1 MATTKTA
8 GKIGLT
14 GHRGQKRREGPK
26 RGDAARPISLRI
38 RMKRHWQIY
47 ILLFPAVLY
56 TLIFAYG
63 PLYGLMLAFKDY
75 RPYLGYLAS
84 PVVGWKHFIRFFH
97 SNKFEQVIANTLIL
111 SFYQLLAGFPL
122 PIILALCLNYIP
134 SRRFKKLV
142 QNITYAPYFVST
154 VVVVSMLSI
163 FFSQST
169 GMVNNIREALGLG
182 RKLYMGSPAAFRH
195 MYVWSGVWQSMGWNS
210 IIYFASLSSVDET
223 LHEAARVDGASI
235 FQRILYVDLPMLK
248 PTIVTLFILN
258 TGKLMSVG
266 FEKAYLMQN
275 SLNIGASEIISTYVY
290 SIGMLEQQYSYS
302 TAINLFNSVINLIM
316 VLTVNYISQKLS
328 ETSIW

>member
-1 MATTKTA
+1 MTTKIA
-8 GKIGLT
+8 GRRRPLGGGSQKSWFSPGK
-14 GHRGQKRREGPK
+14 GGSAGQ
-26 RGDAARPISLRI
+26 ISLRTGI
-38 RMKRHWQIY
+38 KRHWQIY
-47 ILLFPAVLY
+47 ILVLPAVLY
-56 TLIFAYG
+56 TVVFAYG
-63 PLYGLMLAFKDY
+63 PLYGLVLAFKDY
-75 RPYLGYLAS
+75 RPYLGYLES
-84 PVVGWKHFIRFFH
+84 PFVGWKHFIRFFR

-134 SRRFKKLV
+134 SRPFKKLV

-182 RKLYMGSPAAFRH
+182 RRLYMGSPTAFRH

-210 IIYFASLSSVDET
+210 IIYFAGLSSVDET